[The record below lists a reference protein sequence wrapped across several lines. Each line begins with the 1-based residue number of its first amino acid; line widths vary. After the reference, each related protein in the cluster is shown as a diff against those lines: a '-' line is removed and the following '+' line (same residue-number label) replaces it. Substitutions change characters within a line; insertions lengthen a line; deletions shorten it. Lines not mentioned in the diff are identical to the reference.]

1 MQISLFLQQTSLSL
15 EYLCFW

>member
-1 MQISLFLQQTSLSL
+1 MQISLFLQQTSVSL